1 METIAIRKKEVLVL
15 TGGASFRMKDRTE
28 IGDIKKGLETG
39 ALVKERGAMES
50 RQGSFKGR
58 RIILGADNKG
68 IRIMIGM
75 EVRMEDR
82 GDSNKV
88 DFLEEEGLE
97 DMKEEERGIRELEE
111 IVMVE
116 ISRGMIGRK
125 TRATIEEGDLTE
137 VA

>member
-15 TGGASFRMKDRTE
+15 TGGASFRMTDRTE

-75 EVRMEDR
+75 EVKMEDP

-88 DFLEEEGLE
+88 DFHEEEGL
-97 DMKEEERGIRELEE
+97 
-111 IVMVE
+111 VE

-125 TRATIEEGDLTE
+125 TLATIEEGDLTE
-137 VA
+137 VAIDTDLHV

>member
-15 TGGASFRMKDRTE
+15 TGGASFRMTDRTE

-75 EVRMEDR
+75 EVRMEDP

-88 DFLEEEGLE
+88 DFHEEEGLKGEE
-97 DMKEEERGIRELEE
+97 DYFRGGQQREQDYDRYGSQDGG
-111 IVMVE
+111 
-116 ISRGMIGRK
+116 SR
-125 TRATIEEGDLTE
+125 
-137 VA
+137 